1 MPQQAI
7 LAHNKT
13 VLFFT
18 QGSVNAAI
26 EGIANRVPMVGMPV
40 YADQADCMTRVV
52 GKGLGLSLA
61 KTASA
66 EEIHEAI
73 VTVRD
78 DPGFRRRVN
87 RLADLMALEKSTP
100 LENAVWLAEYVAET
114 GGAEHLKLATR
125 KLNTLQV
132 RLILSMM
139 LNIKHAICSPF
150 QRLGIDLMAFIA
162 VAAYILCKAIIFT
175 SRVTSKATSYLV
187 GTSKKLK
194 VA

>member
-1 MPQQAI
+1 MLLARFQILPYVPQQAI

-52 GKGLGLSLA
+52 GKGLGPSLA

-132 RLILSMM
+132 
-139 LNIKHAICSPF
+139 
-150 QRLGIDLMAFIA
+150 
-162 VAAYILCKAIIFT
+162 
-175 SRVTSKATSYLV
+175 
-187 GTSKKLK
+187 
-194 VA
+194 